1 MRPGRKRNMHIF
13 HRAFLSLF
21 FIVIGTSFTPAF
33 GHAELLSSTD
43 KELTDEELAGVTA
56 QAGISINMDITMDV
70 SYQTVAWGDQDG
82 HSGATGAGWIGYKN
96 LEIDSLHLWPRTDY
110 TMDSSSWNKLALL
123 TIDVVSS
130 PDPESDTDHGELYG
144 LDTITKLRIG
154 IPTLTITMDK
164 MTGELMLGSADSDT
178 SIGGQVGG
186 SYVSG
191 VDIHRA
197 NLNQSLGSFELRGMN
212 LYYDSGGYMLMGA
225 HGAESTDVPGM
236 TGSGVSISLFNTKEH
251 LDFDYVGFSDTDNGN
266 WIGLQGFTVDDG
278 AGGYFSFDTPYGMP
292 ITFDVGSD
300 DSGRTAM
307 RFVLSSH
314 VLPRT
319 YSADHFIFCNQDI
332 GSLALGGVTEGPAEL
347 LIAAHQGGYQGID
360 YEYTTVFNLDS
371 LNYTYNSGPNSFNM
385 SGVHLAGTAAG
396 SPEDPASWS
405 FSGKFQI
412 GDLDGEEIDVDN
424 DPGNAAVPNPA
435 TIDVGTDT
443 ATGNTTMVLALP
455 MKGTAR
461 VEDVTMG
468 GRSLG
473 PCAIDGITVHHLN
486 LTFSPN

>member
-1 MRPGRKRNMHIF
+1 MRSGENSNRHIF
-13 HRAFLSLF
+13 YKAFLSLF
-21 FIVIGTSFTPAF
+21 FVIFGTSFNPAL
-33 GHAELLSSTD
+33 ARTELLVNTN

-56 QAGISINMDITMDV
+56 QAGISISMDVTMDIG
-70 SYQTVAWGDQDG
+70 YQTVAWGDQDG
-82 HSGATGAGWIGYKN
+82 HSGATGAGWIGYKD
-96 LEIDSLHLWPRTDY
+96 LEIDALHLWPRTDY
-110 TMDSSSWNKLALL
+110 TMDSANWNKLALL
-123 TIDVVSS
+123 TIDVVSLS
-130 PDPESDTDHGELYG
+130 DPESETDHGELYG

-154 IPTLTITMDK
+154 IPTLTVTMDK
-164 MTGELMLGSADSDT
+164 MSGELMLGPGDSDY

-186 SYVSG
+186 SYVGS

-197 NLNQSLGSFELRGMN
+197 NLNQSLGNFELRGMN
-212 LYYDSGGYMLMGA
+212 LYYDAGGYMLIGA
-225 HGAESTDVPGM
+225 HGSNSTAVPGM
-236 TGSGVSISLFNTKEH
+236 TGSGVSISFSDTKEH

-266 WIGLQGFTVDDG
+266 WIGLEGFTVDDG
-278 AGGYFSFDTPYGMP
+278 AGGYFSFDTPSDAP
-292 ITFDVGSD
+292 ITFDVGTD

-347 LIAAHQGGYQGID
+347 LIAAHQGGNQGID
-360 YEYTTVFNLDS
+360 YEFSTVFNMDS
-371 LNYTYNSGPNSFNM
+371 LNYTYNSAPNSFNM
-385 SGVHLAGTAAG
+385 SGVHIAGAATG

-412 GDLDGEEIDVDN
+412 GDLDGKEIDVDN